1 MIDQTVLTSSFDVSR
16 VCNFCTMGRGV
27 DWAVQYVAQLRQWL
41 EEGRK
46 PREIRAL
53 RPDWSLDSNKTKI
66 KQLRRGAPD
75 WSRQLKRR
83 RTSEVVAET
92 ETAVTETPRRSVLR
106 RHS

>member
-27 DWAVQYVAQLRQWL
+27 DWAVQDVAQLRQWL

-53 RPDWSLDSNKTKI
+53 RPGLVAGQQQDVD
-66 KQLRRGAPD
+66 QAAAPRCARLVP
-75 WSRQLKRR
+75 S
-83 RTSEVVAET
+83 AEAAAN
-92 ETAVTETPRRSVLR
+92 E
-106 RHS
+106 